1 MSDELHEFSDVEEQL
16 RRMPLRRP
24 SPMLD
29 ERVRRVIRPR
39 WGLALGVAAAMALL
53 AGTGAV
59 LVREMGRHDSIG
71 VGQSARE
78 VAREQIEVGEIER
91 PIVVAQSI
99 AGTPDGNVI
108 GSDADGT
115 FRRVRRTVVRQ
126 VRYVNPET
134 GKTIWLTVPREEVV
148 LMKVE
153 AF

>member
-1 MSDELHEFSDVEEQL
+1 MSDELHEFRDVEEEL
-16 RRMPLRRP
+16 RRMPLHRP
-24 SPMLD
+24 SAMLD

-39 WGLALGVAAAMALL
+39 WGLALGIAAAMALL

-59 LVREMGRHDSIG
+59 VVREMQRTDSIG
-71 VGQSARE
+71 TGQSMGE
-78 VAREQIEVGEIER
+78 LAREQIEVGEIER
-91 PIVVAQSI
+91 PIVVAQSLS
-99 AGTPDGNVI
+99 AQGPGDVI
-108 GSDADGT
+108 GADVDGT

-126 VRYVNPET
+126 VKYVNPET

>member
-1 MSDELHEFSDVEEQL
+1 MTDEFHEFADVEEEL

-24 SPMLD
+24 SAMLD
-29 ERVRRVIRPR
+29 ERVRTIIRPR
-39 WGLALGVAAAMALL
+39 WGLALGIAAAMALL

-59 LVREMGRHDSIG
+59 LVREMGREEPIG
-71 VGQSARE
+71 AGRSVSE
-78 VAREQIEVGEIER
+78 IAREQIEVGQIDR

-99 AGTPDGNVI
+99 TGTPDGDVI

-126 VRYVNPET
+126 VKYVNPET
-134 GKTIWLTVPREEVV
+134 GRTIWLTVPREEVV

>member
-1 MSDELHEFSDVEEQL
+1 
-16 RRMPLRRP
+16 
-24 SPMLD
+24 MLD

-39 WGLALGVAAAMALL
+39 WGLALGIAAAMALL

-59 LVREMGRHDSIG
+59 VVREMQRTDSIG
-71 VGQSARE
+71 TGQSMGE
-78 VAREQIEVGEIER
+78 LAREQIEVGEIER
-91 PIVVAQSI
+91 PIVVAQSLS
-99 AGTPDGNVI
+99 AQGPGDVI
-108 GSDADGT
+108 GADADGT

-126 VRYVNPET
+126 VKYVNPET